1 MLTSLT
7 TSTIGR
13 PSHGTYTSTGLLR
26 GGMGCRRELGQW
38 GLLKWGSTESRDRH
52 DRITQAIYPRI
63 QGRVG
68 PRGDQHVQAEFERE
82 VQELR
87 AETAYL
93 KNAALIRCASDR
105 SRSVGDGLP
114 CVERLFIAPQHPR
127 GHCDGNPVRGKTK
140 DQRKLHSGNSS
151 RAKNAAAR
159 RRISFSRSS
168 TRIRFLASLSP
179 AASFSLRPGRW
190 PACPT
195 GIRLSS
201 ADEVEVSC

>member
-7 TSTIGR
+7 TSIIGR

-93 KNAALIRCASDR
+93 KNAALIRWRIGPVTLGRRRPSMRRTTLYSTTAPAR
-105 SRSVGDGLP
+105 PLRRKSRPWQDQGPAETAFWEQLP
-114 CVERLFIAPQHPR
+114 GEERRCPAKPLILALQYPDPFPGIPEPR
-127 GHCDGNPVRGKTK
+127 G
-140 DQRKLHSGNSS
+140 
-151 RAKNAAAR
+151 
-159 RRISFSRSS
+159 
-168 TRIRFLASLSP
+168 FLLPQTWPMAGLSYWNT
-179 AASFSLRPGRW
+179 S
-190 PACPT
+190 
-195 GIRLSS
+195 
-201 ADEVEVSC
+201 VVS